1 MRYAI
6 QNLLI
11 DSVYSTEV
19 EKHPRKNTSWGFQDD
34 LIENTDKRSQNID
47 PLQPF

>member
-11 DSVYSTEV
+11 DSVYSTEA
-19 EKHPRKNTSWGFQDD
+19 EKHPRKTTGWGFQEDS
-34 LIENTDKRSQNID
+34 IENTDKRSQNID
-47 PLQPF
+47 PLQHF